1 MPAIKKKS
9 PSEWRRESLQYAFPE
24 YNDLVEYRM
33 RVDDCLQGQK
43 NIKRKAIYLPP
54 TKWQEEH
61 TEEYHAFLQRALF
74 YSMTTYAMRIYEGLT
89 MSGFPEII
97 LAEDGKMDF
106 ILRSATVHHR
116 DLHSLQSNLNRE
128 QFSHG
133 LRCMLVDPTDNPQY
147 PFVIKEYCANSFL
160 RAYFDSNSGDSKARM
175 VLLDE
180 SGYDYDLKTKQDV
193 YAPRFL
199 VLGLDANNE
208 YYQCNISPA
217 DWVQFDIYNPPKDAR
232 TTYPTYRGIRI
243 SQIPFTWCGA
253 SSLSGVS
260 MDMPP
265 LLDMADCEIKLFQLD
280 AQYSQHIFQS
290 CQETMFFLNA
300 SSDFKLESVRYGS
313 GAHNKLPKGVEPKV
327 ISNNGV
333 GFTAQ
338 KEYMDSIIAQIEL
351 RRMSI
356 MSSKS
361 HQSGTAVGI
370 VQNAQTA
377 PLRTIVDTSGDAIS
391 EQLRFIALWMGY
403 PDKEIARVRYTPSKD
418 FANVDSN
425 LSEFVALC
433 QAVTR
438 DEVPMLSEDLYRM
451 AKENGY
457 VNSRIEWKEF
467 KKRWALEKLERQD
480 SLGYIPQS
488 KKGILGDPQPFGEKN
503 TDDGN
508 VPQDGKNAA
517 AKPAG

>member
-9 PSEWRRESLQYAFPE
+9 PNDWRYEAKQYAFLE
-24 YNDLVEYRM
+24 YSDLLEYRM
-33 RVDDCLQGQK
+33 RVDDCLQGQR

-54 TKWQEEH
+54 TMWQEEH
-61 TEEYHAFLQRALF
+61 PEEYNAFLQRALF

-97 LAEDGKMDF
+97 LPESGSMDF
-106 ILRSATVHHR
+106 ISNAATVHRR

-128 QFSHG
+128 QFAHG
-133 LRCMLVDPTDNPQY
+133 LRCMLVDPTNNPAY
-147 PFVIKEYCANSFL
+147 PFVIKEYGANTFL
-160 RAYFDSNSGDSKARM
+160 RAYFPATPGENKAKM

-180 SGYDYDLKTKQDV
+180 SGYNYNTQTKKDE
-193 YAPRFL
+193 YEPRFL
-199 VLGLDANNE
+199 VLGLDANEE
-208 YYQCNISPA
+208 YYQSVISPDQWA
-217 DWVQFDIYNPPKDAR
+217 NFNIDIPPVDEK
-232 TTYPTYRGIRI
+232 TTYPTYRGIRLNR
-243 SQIPFTWCGA
+243 IPFTWCGA

-260 MDMPP
+260 MDLPP

-290 CQETMFFLNA
+290 CQETVFFLNTGK
-300 SSDFKLESVRYGS
+300 DFNLGDIRYGC
-313 GAHNKLPKGVEPKV
+313 GAHNKLPKDVVPKV
-327 ISNNGV
+327 ISNNGI

-338 KEYMDSIIAQIEL
+338 KEYMDSIMAQIEL

-377 PLRTIVDTSGDAIS
+377 PLRTIVDTSGDAIT
-391 EQLRFIALWMGY
+391 EQLRYIAQWMGY
-403 PDKEIARVRYTPSKD
+403 GDDVSSRVLYTPSKD

-433 QAVTR
+433 QSVAEGV
-438 DEVPMLSEDLYRM
+438 VPMLEEDLYRM

-467 KKRWALEKLERQD
+467 KNRWQLEKLERQEN
-480 SLGYIPQS
+480 LGFIPHSQ
-488 KKGILGDPQPFGEKN
+488 LGNLFNSPMPADAQPEPITK
-503 TDDGN
+503 TDF
-508 VPQDGKNAA
+508 QATK
-517 AKPAG
+517 